1 MRDQMP
7 HTHNTNQFILP
18 QTMINQPVTEIPNR
32 QEEENK
38 IENENL
44 SYTESMKTK
53 VSYSSPILIMIAT
66 QS

>member
-1 MRDQMP
+1 
-7 HTHNTNQFILP
+7 
-18 QTMINQPVTEIPNR
+18 MINQPVTEIPNR

-44 SYTESMKTK
+44 SYTESMKIK
-53 VSYSSPILIMIAT
+53 VSYSSPVLIMIAT